1 MSKEI
6 IRCGW
11 VTSDPDYLSY
21 HDNEWGNPL
30 RDNQQLF
37 ELICLEGQQAGL
49 SWLTILKKRAGYR
62 KCFHQFDP
70 AKVASMDE
78 NDVDRLMQDPAIVRN
93 RAKINAIIHNAR
105 AYLNMAEQGEDFSSF
120 IWHFVDHVPQI
131 NHWKTLSDVPAQ
143 TSVSGE
149 LSKALKKRGFKFI
162 GSTTCY
168 AFMQAAGL
176 VNDHL
181 ISCLCRKNEISA

>member
-6 IRCGW
+6 TRCGW
-11 VTSDPDYLSY
+11 VTSDPDYLAY
-21 HDNEWGNPL
+21 HDNEWGIPL
-30 RDNQQLF
+30 RDSQQLF

-49 SWLTILKKRAGYR
+49 SWFTILKKREGYR
-62 KCFHQFDP
+62 KCFYQFDP
-70 AKVASMDE
+70 VKIAKMDE
-78 NDVDRLMQDPAIVRN
+78 TDVERLMKEPIIVRN

-105 AYLNMAEQGEDFSSF
+105 AYLKMAEQGEEFSAF
-120 IWHFVDHVPQI
+120 IWSFVDNSPQI
-131 NHWKTLSDVPAQ
+131 NHWQNLSEVPAKTI
-143 TSVSGE
+143 TSDA
-149 LSKALKKRGFKFI
+149 LAKALKKRGFKFI

-181 ISCLCRKNEISA
+181 INCLCRK